1 MGMDENKRLE
11 IVAQIVAAVGDPS
24 RPAGLITNA
33 VAELYWVA
41 QDAGDT
47 HGANAIS
54 SLWAV
59 IEPQVISAQATG
71 QRALDMAFALQEV
84 TSIAQAQR
92 DDVLEAYDELRDA
105 VLGVDDELRDAV
117 LGVDESHPLVSDLAA
132 ELDVQ
137 IRDEVEGE
145 YDVATMDMAAEIQ
158 QWFTE
163 VDYIDIQQFFGMLF
177 RGLTS
182 GDEDQLLHAEIAAF
196 MTASAAKYRL
206 ILAAKMQ
213 RWQSAKENG
222 DYGYG

>member
-1 MGMDENKRLE
+1 MNEEKRLE
-11 IVAQIVAAVGDPS
+11 IVAQIVLAVGDPS

-41 QDAGDT
+41 KDAGDT

-54 SLWAV
+54 SVWAV
-59 IEPQVISAQATG
+59 IEPQVILARATG
-71 QRALDMAFALQEV
+71 QRALDMAFALKEV
-84 TSIAQAQR
+84 SLIMEAQR

-105 VLGVDDELRDAV
+105 VA
-117 LGVDESHPLVSDLAA
+117 GVDESHPLVADLAA

-158 QWFTE
+158 QWYPK
-163 VDYIDIQQFFGMLF
+163 VDYIDIQQFFEMLV
-177 RGLTS
+177 RGLGS
-182 GDEDQLLHAEIAAF
+182 GVEDQMLHAEIAAF

-206 ILAAKMQ
+206 IMAANRLLVHVWKG
-213 RWQSAKENG
+213 NG
-222 DYGYG
+222 DYDD

>member
-1 MGMDENKRLE
+1 MNEEKRLE
-11 IVAQIVAAVGDPS
+11 IVAQIVLAVGDPS
-24 RPAGLITNA
+24 RPAGLIADA

-41 QDAGDT
+41 KDAGDT

-54 SLWAV
+54 SVWAV

-105 VLGVDDELRDAV
+105 VLGL
-117 LGVDESHPLVSDLAA
+117 DESHPLVADLAA

-137 IRDEVEGE
+137 IRDEVESE

-163 VDYIDIQQFFGMLF
+163 VDYIDIQQFFGML
-177 RGLTS
+177 RGGLNNGIGS
-182 GDEDQLLHAEIAAF
+182 GVEDQMLHAEIAAF
-196 MTASAAKYRL
+196 MTATAEKYRL
-206 ILAAKMQ
+206 IMAANRLLVHVWKG
-213 RWQSAKENG
+213 NG
-222 DYGYG
+222 DYDD

>member
-11 IVAQIVAAVGDPS
+11 IVAQIVLAVGDPS

-41 QDAGDT
+41 KDAGDT

-54 SLWAV
+54 SVWAV
-59 IEPQVISAQATG
+59 IEPQVILAKATG
-71 QRALDMAFALQEV
+71 QRALDMAFALKEV
-84 TSIAQAQR
+84 SLIMEAQR

-105 VLGVDDELRDAV
+105 VA
-117 LGVDESHPLVSDLAA
+117 GVDESHPLVSGLAA

-137 IRDEVEGE
+137 IRDEVEEE

-196 MTASAAKYRL
+196 MTASAAKYRS

-213 RWQSAKENG
+213 RWQPAKENG

>member
-1 MGMDENKRLE
+1 MNEEKRLE
-11 IVAQIVAAVGDPS
+11 IVAQIVLAVGDPS

-41 QDAGDT
+41 KDAGDT

-71 QRALDMAFALQEV
+71 QRALDMAFALKEV
-84 TSIAQAQR
+84 SLIMEAQR

-105 VLGVDDELRDAV
+105 VA
-117 LGVDESHPLVSDLAA
+117 GVDESHPLVSDLAA

-158 QWFTE
+158 QWYPE

-213 RWQSAKENG
+213 RWQSAKGNG
-222 DYGYG
+222 DYDD

>member
-11 IVAQIVAAVGDPS
+11 IVAQIVLAVGDPS
-24 RPAGLITNA
+24 RPAGLIADA

-41 QDAGDT
+41 KDAGDT

-105 VLGVDDELRDAV
+105 VA
-117 LGVDESHPLVSDLAA
+117 GVDESHPLVADLAA

-196 MTASAAKYRL
+196 MTASAAKYRV

-213 RWQSAKENG
+213 RWQSAKGNG

>member
-1 MGMDENKRLE
+1 MNEEKRLE
-11 IVAQIVAAVGDPS
+11 IVAQIVLAVGDPS

-41 QDAGDT
+41 KDAGDT

-54 SLWAV
+54 SVWAV
-59 IEPQVISAQATG
+59 IEPQVILARATG
-71 QRALDMAFALQEV
+71 QRALDMAFALKEV
-84 TSIAQAQR
+84 SLIMEAQR

-105 VLGVDDELRDAV
+105 VLGL
-117 LGVDESHPLVSDLAA
+117 DESHPLVADLAA

-158 QWFTE
+158 QWYPK
-163 VDYIDIQQFFGMLF
+163 VDYIDIQQFFEMLV
-177 RGLTS
+177 RGLGS
-182 GDEDQLLHAEIAAF
+182 GVEDQMLHAEIAAF

-206 ILAAKMQ
+206 IMAANRLLVHVWKG
-213 RWQSAKENG
+213 NG
-222 DYGYG
+222 DYDD

>member
-1 MGMDENKRLE
+1 MNEEKRLE
-11 IVAQIVAAVGDPS
+11 IVAQIVLAVGDPS
-24 RPAGLITNA
+24 RPAGLIADA

-41 QDAGDT
+41 KDAGDT

-54 SLWAV
+54 SVWAV
-59 IEPQVISAQATG
+59 IEPQVILAKATG
-71 QRALDMAFALQEV
+71 QRALDMAFALKEV
-84 TSIAQAQR
+84 SLIMEAQR

-105 VLGVDDELRDAV
+105 VA
-117 LGVDESHPLVSDLAA
+117 GVDESHPMVADLAA

-213 RWQSAKENG
+213 RWQSVKGNG
-222 DYGYG
+222 DSDD

>member
-11 IVAQIVAAVGDPS
+11 IVAQIVLAVGDPS
-24 RPAGLITNA
+24 RPAGLIADA

-41 QDAGDT
+41 KDAGDT

-54 SLWAV
+54 SVWAV
-59 IEPQVISAQATG
+59 IEPQVILAKATG
-71 QRALDMAFALQEV
+71 QRALDMAFALKEV
-84 TSIAQAQR
+84 SLIMEAQR

-105 VLGVDDELRDAV
+105 VLGL
-117 LGVDESHPLVSDLAA
+117 DESHPLVSDLAA

-158 QWFTE
+158 QWYPE

-196 MTASAAKYRL
+196 MTASAAKYRV

-213 RWQSAKENG
+213 RWQSVKGNG
-222 DYGYG
+222 DYDD